1 MANPARRQ
9 ATVLWAVL
17 ALLLFIALGTAR
29 AEQLCLPREDAVAQL
44 GAQFDERVIGRGLVG
59 SGEAMV
65 ELFVS
70 EGGTWTVVLTDTAG
84 LSCVIASGEDWSD
97 RPLLV
102 GQVS

>member
-1 MANPARRQ
+1 MAIPARRQ
-9 ATVLWAVL
+9 ATILWVVLT
-17 ALLLFIALGTAR
+17 LLLFIALGTAQ

-44 GAQFDERVIGRGLVG
+44 GARFDERVIGRGLAA

-70 EGGTWTVVLTDTAG
+70 EAGSWTVVLTDTAG
-84 LSCVIASGEDWSD
+84 LSCVVASGDDWSTV
-97 RPLLV
+97 PLLV